1 MSTEPQGPGDVNS
14 EGEGEFTKSHSTDA
28 NPALLGK
35 LGGIGSSVQPLVF
48 MWRETWG
55 SGCSWK
61 PPRVCYRR
69 WTPRPHPLL
78 CIFLASVRLA
88 LQVKKT

>member
-1 MSTEPQGPGDVNS
+1 MSS

-48 MWRETWG
+48 VERDMGDE
-55 SGCSWK
+55 
-61 PPRVCYRR
+61 V
-69 WTPRPHPLL
+69 
-78 CIFLASVRLA
+78 
-88 LQVKKT
+88 